1 MHFRVDIYA
10 KLLYDS
16 HCQEEL
22 IEEETAAH
30 PPDGRQKQ
38 NNFKNKK

>member
-1 MHFRVDIYA
+1 MHFGVDIYT

-22 IEEETAAH
+22 IEEETEA
-30 PPDGRQKQ
+30 K
-38 NNFKNKK
+38 

>member
-1 MHFRVDIYA
+1 MHFGVDIYT

-22 IEEETAAH
+22 IEEEIA
-30 PPDGRQKQ
+30 PPA
-38 NNFKNKK
+38 

>member
-10 KLLYDS
+10 DLLYDS

-22 IEEETAAH
+22 IKEETA
-30 PPDGRQKQ
+30 PPA
-38 NNFKNKK
+38 

>member
-1 MHFRVDIYA
+1 MHFGVDIYA

-22 IEEETAAH
+22 IEEETA
-30 PPDGRQKQ
+30 PPA
-38 NNFKNKK
+38 

>member
-1 MHFRVDIYA
+1 MHSGVDIYT

-22 IEEETAAH
+22 IEEETA
-30 PPDGRQKQ
+30 PPA
-38 NNFKNKK
+38 

>member
-1 MHFRVDIYA
+1 MHFWVDIYT

-22 IEEETAAH
+22 IEEETA
-30 PPDGRQKQ
+30 PPA
-38 NNFKNKK
+38 